1 VVAVSWYERIS
12 FLEMNVKSG
21 EGFGSVGAVE
31 TSTTTMSSL
40 GEV

>member
-1 VVAVSWYERIS
+1 MSWYERTS

-21 EGFGSVGAVE
+21 EGFGSVGPVE
-31 TSTTTMSSL
+31 TSTTMMSSL